1 MVERTGK
8 SYETWWAAIEG
19 QNSAEKNR
27 KNLEGFLDWMDC
39 ALACPDIGLKWF

>member
-27 KNLEGFLDWMDC
+27 KNFEGFLDWMDC
-39 ALACPDIGLKWF
+39 ARAMNFWE